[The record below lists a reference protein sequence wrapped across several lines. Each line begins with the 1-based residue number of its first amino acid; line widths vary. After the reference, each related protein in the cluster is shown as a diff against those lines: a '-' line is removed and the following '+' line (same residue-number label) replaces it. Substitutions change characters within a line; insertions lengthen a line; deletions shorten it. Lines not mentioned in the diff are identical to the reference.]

1 MKNLKLIV
9 AFVSFFV
16 LLSSC
21 SDYNQVVKGGDYAR
35 KFELANEL
43 YENEEYFRC
52 IALYEQIY
60 THMPKTGE
68 GELAYYR
75 LGKSYYEEED
85 YYMGGYY
92 LGAFVQRFPYS
103 NKAEEA
109 LFLTALCSVKN
120 SPQYSLDQQDT
131 EVAIN
136 ELQQFVNRYP
146 NSSLVDSCNRT
157 MDRLRMKLEQKDF
170 EAVELYART
179 QNYRAAV
186 TAAISFLEDYPR
198 SQKKE
203 RVTYLM
209 VKNSCFLAENS
220 VEDKKKQRIEESI
233 ERYRNFVVDFPKSS
247 FLKELGSLTEGLS
260 KEL

>member
-1 MKNLKLIV
+1 MKKLKLVLALSGLIV
-9 AFVSFFV
+9 A
-16 LLSSC
+16 LTSC

-43 YENEEYFRC
+43 FDKGEYFRC

-146 NSSLVDSCNRT
+146 NSILVDSCNRT
-157 MDRLRMKLEQKDF
+157 MDRLRMKLELKDF

-179 QNYRAAV
+179 QNYRSAV
-186 TAAISFLEDYPR
+186 TAGISFLEDYPR
-198 SQKKE
+198 TANKE
-203 RVTYLM
+203 RVSYLI

-233 ERYRNFVVDFPKSS
+233 ERYRNFVVDFPKSAY
-247 FLKELGSLTEGLS
+247 S
-260 KEL
+260 KELNALTESLNKEL